1 MKWSA
6 LVPSMFTPSP
16 TKNHIAKAEAMGK
29 NKKRLEKLLC
39 KL

>member
-1 MKWSA
+1 MKWFA
-6 LVPSMFTPSP
+6 LVHSMFTPSS

-29 NKKRLEKLLC
+29 NKKQLEKLLG